1 MPNKV
6 QLNFCGILVS
16 FGLISVLA
24 RPINFTPLGISR
36 LDKVVQQMEVVKMA
50 IFYPQNKVVLTI
62 FVPVRDVNSVV
73 FLFCFLESFSNRVMG
88 LLLDFTI

>member
-1 MPNKV
+1 MDVSTTLHSRAPNKV
-6 QLNFCGILVS
+6 QLNFHGILVS

-36 LDKVVQQMEVVKMA
+36 LDKVVQQMEVEKMA

-62 FVPVRDVNSVV
+62 FVAMCSQSGHKLITECPKSQ
-73 FLFCFLESFSNRVMG
+73 
-88 LLLDFTI
+88 

>member
-62 FVPVRDVNSVV
+62 FVAMCSQLVTECPRSQLVLRWTVTKNQ
-73 FLFCFLESFSNRVMG
+73 
-88 LLLDFTI
+88 